1 MVIILWGFLQDQ
13 DALLRLHYGIVP
25 RKNYFEYFTNTNKDA
40 TSASNTVNSS
50 DRVNSGDRVNSMTPS
65 SEVTGKVDTVTVT
78 DSDDCIVI
86 S

>member
-25 RKNYFEYFTNTNKDA
+25 RKNYFEYFTSEAA
-40 TSASNTVNSS
+40 TSASSTVNSS
-50 DRVNSGDRVNSMTPS
+50 DRVNGMTPS